1 MGQLLSPTN
10 NNIMKCAALVLLGLF
25 ALAVA
30 RPDNIVDVD
39 DISIEHDVDDDG
51 VITGSYSFTDPEGN
65 VQFVK
70 YIADEDG
77 YRILESNVVPA
88 TIDNV
93 RADGNQGSF
102 TSVESFESDEN

>member
-1 MGQLLSPTN
+1 PTHEH
-10 NNIMKCAALVLLGLF
+10 IMKLAIVLLGLVV
-25 ALAVA
+25 LAAA
-30 RPDNIVDVD
+30 RPDSIVSEE

-51 VITGSYSFTDPEGN
+51 VITGSYRFTDPEGN
-65 VQFVK
+65 ENFVK

-88 TIDNV
+88 TLDNV

-102 TSVESFESDEN
+102 TSFESDEDK